1 MWLDGG
7 LSCNTPVPPGHVTWT
22 VSPRWF
28 GGTISPGVAA
38 GTRSVR
44 RDYGLFSLFPTC
56 MDDCEFVQQVGGS
69 MSMLIAARVVAVSY
83 MHRGSMTMSRDRLT
97 QDGFVDAVD
106 YLSSPWLWPAPD
118 AQGIT

>member
-7 LSCNTPVPPGHVTWT
+7 LSCNTPVLPGHVTWT
-22 VSPRWF
+22 VSPRWC

-56 MDDCEFVQQVGGS
+56 IDDCEFVQQVGGS
-69 MSMLIAARVVAVSY
+69 MNMLIAARVVAMSC
-83 MHRGSMTMSRDRLT
+83 MHREAVTMCT
-97 QDGFVDAVD
+97 
-106 YLSSPWLWPAPD
+106 
-118 AQGIT
+118 